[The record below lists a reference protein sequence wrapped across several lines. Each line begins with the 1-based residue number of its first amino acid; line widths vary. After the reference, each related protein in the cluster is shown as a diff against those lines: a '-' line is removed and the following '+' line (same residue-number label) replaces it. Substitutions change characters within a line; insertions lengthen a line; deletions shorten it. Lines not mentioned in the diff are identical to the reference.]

1 MSTETRPV
9 SDINITPLI
18 DVMLVLLIIFMVVVP
33 VAGRGLDA
41 ALPRPPASEQGTTV
55 PPHVM
60 VTVDRTGVAVGG
72 TPFMTMADL
81 QSHLREVFAARR
93 ERIAFVRASGSV
105 EYSRVVEVVDSV
117 AGAGADRI
125 GLVLTAR
132 SADEV
137 GGRRAQ

>member
-1 MSTETRPV
+1 MSRDARPV

-41 ALPRPPASEQGTTV
+41 ALPRPAASEEGAIV

-60 VTVDRTGVAVGG
+60 VTVDETGVAVGG
-72 TPFMTMADL
+72 TPFLTMAEL
-81 QSHLREVFAARR
+81 ESHLRDVFAARSDR
-93 ERIAFVRASGSV
+93 TAFVRASGAV
-105 EYSRVVEVVDSV
+105 HYSRVVEVLDSV
-117 AGAGADRI
+117 TGAGADRI
-125 GLVLTAR
+125 GLVLGAA